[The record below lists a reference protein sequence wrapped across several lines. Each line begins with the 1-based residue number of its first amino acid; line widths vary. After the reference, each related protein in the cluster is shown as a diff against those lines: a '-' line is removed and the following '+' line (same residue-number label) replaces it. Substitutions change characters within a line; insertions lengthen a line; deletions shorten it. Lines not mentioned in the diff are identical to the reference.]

1 MNIQI
6 TGIDTLISK
15 LETYSKTITS
25 RIKTFLDRLSI
36 IGLQI
41 ASVEYANAQYDGDND
56 VTVVAYFESDN
67 RVVVSANGQAVLFIE
82 FGTGVTYTEEHPR
95 ADELGMIRGSY
106 GQGKGSNESW
116 TYYGSEGTNG
126 VAVRESDKGTVVRTH
141 GNPPANAMYKAGKEM
156 LNEIENIAK
165 EVLFYD

>member
-1 MNIQI
+1 MNLQI
-6 TGIDTLISK
+6 TGLDTLISK
-15 LETYSKTITS
+15 MESYSQSIPS
-25 RIKTFLDRLSI
+25 RIKTFLDRLSV

-41 ASVEYANAQYDGDND
+41 ASAEYANAQYDGDND
-56 VTVVAYFESDN
+56 VTVSAYFESDN

-82 FGTGVTYTEEHPR
+82 FGTGITYSEEHPK
-95 ADELGMIRGSY
+95 ASELGMVRGSY

-126 VAVRESDKGTVVRTH
+126 VVIRESDKGNVVRTR
-141 GNPPANAMYKAGKEM
+141 GNPPSNAMYKASKEM

-165 EVLFYD
+165 EVLFL

>member
-1 MNIQI
+1 MKIQI
-6 TGIDTLISK
+6 TGLDTLISK
-15 LETYSKTITS
+15 MESYSQSFPS
-25 RIKTFLDRLSI
+25 RIRTFLDRLSV

-56 VTVVAYFESDN
+56 VTVSAYFESDN

-82 FGTGVTYTEEHPR
+82 FGTGVTYTEEHPK
-95 ADELGMIRGSY
+95 ANELGMIRGSY

-126 VAVRESDKGTVVRTH
+126 IVIRESDKGNVVRTR
-141 GNPPANAMYKAGKEM
+141 GNPPVNAMYKASKEM